1 MDQELIRNELHRTL
15 ERVIDQADEETL
27 RFLIKKGEMALS
39 KLLAE
44 DEKRYCQVKGNPR
57 VFEVKPVSSGT
68 KNQQLRDCHEALIGG
83 SNR

>member
-1 MDQELIRNELHRTL
+1 MNQELMKDELHRTL

-44 DEKRYCQVKGNPR
+44 DEKPPPGVVRKLFGARNGVPII
-57 VFEVKPVSSGT
+57 FSGPF
-68 KNQQLRDCHEALIGG
+68 
-83 SNR
+83 